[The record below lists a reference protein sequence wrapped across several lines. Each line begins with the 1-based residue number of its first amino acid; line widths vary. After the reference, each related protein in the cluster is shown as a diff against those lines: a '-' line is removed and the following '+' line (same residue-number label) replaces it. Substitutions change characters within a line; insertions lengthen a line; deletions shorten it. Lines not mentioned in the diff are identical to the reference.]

1 MKLSIGFIRCPASAK
16 ILPWLSKILR
26 DRGTVSRR
34 FKFASFELTML
45 FLSQARHLGG
55 LLRASPV
62 PFRGSYFTSGLH
74 PPDATPQRLTA
85 YLYRRWDFSSIPSTR
100 LVAHRHPC
108 LLGVLP
114 RGQVQ
119 PAPASTHHA
128 SSLPALLPTSLDF
141 VTQEFDFCYIIK
153 SSVDDVCLRLK
164 GEYVAHPRWLLSNR
178 H

>member
-1 MKLSIGFIRCPASAK
+1 MAIISKTQAALCGIPNGDKVIQVIYLNLWVGNVELPTSVILWKMKLSIGFIRCPASAK

-45 FLSQARHLGG
+45 FLSQARRLGG

-108 LLGVLP
+108 LLSILP
-114 RGQVQ
+114 RGQVRATVKAQ
-119 PAPASTHHA
+119 H
-128 SSLPALLPTSLDF
+128 LDF
-141 VTQEFDFCYIIK
+141 VAQELD
-153 SSVDDVCLRLK
+153 
-164 GEYVAHPRWLLSNR
+164 
-178 H
+178 